1 MYKKDE
7 SNRNDAAWRVQ
18 TKPQNSKNMSFL
30 WFGLIEIDSSTQ
42 LTNHRATCMNKK
54 STLWVRARVPTKVV
68 WLPFYV
74 LQRKPFGVLGVLLDK
89 LPNLLL
95 CAMYYIY
102 NVYIYIHTIFTSMY
116 IIQYAVKTMRHFH
129 KHIEL
134 SATRFC
140 FFSQKS
146 QNVIEHLKKTRWN
159 KSLNK
164 HFRLSQP
171 SPVSLAMAG
180 LSQSQPL
187 PPRRPPSVDARPET
201 VDGARERSPSPNTE
215 YLGGRVQQK

>member
-102 NVYIYIHTIFTSMY
+102 NVYIYTYDFYIYVHYTVCSKNNETFPQAHRALSNPVLFFFPKIPERHRAFKKNKMKQKPQQTLPPFPTFTCESC
-116 IIQYAVKTMRHFH
+116 H
-129 KHIEL
+129 
-134 SATRFC
+134 
-140 FFSQKS
+140 
-146 QNVIEHLKKTRWN
+146 
-159 KSLNK
+159 
-164 HFRLSQP
+164 
-171 SPVSLAMAG
+171 G
-180 LSQSQPL
+180 GPL
-187 PPRRPPSVDARPET
+187 PVTALTTPAAAFCRCTTRDCGR
-201 VDGARERSPSPNTE
+201 GAGT
-215 YLGGRVQQK
+215 